1 MINVRERGRDT
12 QRQTDK
18 QIVDKTDRQT
28 HRRTD
33 RQTAGEKR
41 LFKFHT

>member
-28 HRRTD
+28 Q

>member
-12 QRQTDK
+12 QRQMDK
-18 QIVDKTDRQT
+18 QIDDK
-28 HRRTD
+28 TD